1 MFNEDLARR
10 SVWQIRWSP
19 HAGGDVVIV
28 AVEED
33 EEKERNEEEEEDDAG
48 AQAGGS
54 APLRSALQTARSQ
67 TMQELISISLSLPP
81 PLLCLQLVIS
91 Y

>member
-1 MFNEDLARR
+1 M
-10 SVWQIRWSP
+10 WQIRWSP
-19 HAGGDVVIV
+19 LAGRDAVIAAEEVVEAAEV
-28 AVEED
+28 AE
-33 EEKERNEEEEEDDAG
+33 EEEEEDAE

-54 APLRSALQTARSQ
+54 APLRSTLQTARSQ

-81 PLLCLQLVIS
+81 PSLCLWLIIS